1 MYVGRGVGCPGLVG
15 RRLRSASVVRLKCY
29 RSHVVYERRLCVVPA
44 RLKHDLLHARPV
56 YSVRARN
63 LSGVF
68 GNRSRREYT
77 VGVCMM
83 YRCTYCIVHTATLVV
98 LSSRIGILKYVNKP
112 KVGDRNELE
121 LSETV
126 PRAPPSTKVQA
137 KKKRG
142 AEVSGELSGNGVEHL
157 KGNRR

>member
-1 MYVGRGVGCPGLVG
+1 M
-15 RRLRSASVVRLKCY
+15 VRLKYY

-44 RLKHDLLHARPV
+44 RLKNDLLHARPV
-56 YSVRARN
+56 YSVRARY
-63 LSGVF
+63 LSGGF

-83 YRCTYCIVHTATLVV
+83 YRCTYCIVRTAALVV
-98 LSSRIGILKYVNKP
+98 LSPHIGILKYVNKP

-121 LSETV
+121 SSETV

-137 KKKRG
+137 KKKQG